1 MKDLDIIL
9 LQNFINDDQVHIY
22 RDENNNIIIDG
33 NIIIRNTLFSFFPVK
48 IYKVNGNIEWH
59 GNIGDITNGSLS
71 SLINF
76 PDIVNGNVN
85 IYNNLFLKNLNGCPQ
100 YISGTLNCYNC
111 NISDI
116 SGIGKDILN
125 GLNCSNNPISDMSP
139 LENINI
145 KGIIYAYNTYY
156 AINNNDKIKINDTSI
171 IFIDTK
177 KLYCNM
183 L

>member
-1 MKDLDIIL
+1 MKDLDIL
-9 LQNFINDDQVHIY
+9 LLKNFIDDERVHIY
-22 RDENNNIIIDG
+22 RDEDNNIIIDG
-33 NIIIRNTLFSFFPVK
+33 NIIIRNTLFTTFPVK
-48 IYKVNGNIEWH
+48 VYKVNGNIEWH

-85 IYNNLFLKNLNGCPQ
+85 IYNNPYLKNLDGCPQ
-100 YISGTLNCYNC
+100 YISGSLNCYNC

-125 GLNCSNNPISDMSP
+125 GFNCSNNPISDMSI
-139 LENINI
+139 LESINI

-156 AINNNDKIKINDTSI
+156 ASNNSNKIINDSSI
-171 IFIDTK
+171 ILVSPEKNYI
-177 KLYCNM
+177 
-183 L
+183 